1 MAEQLE
7 SLLQKI
13 HDEAVAKADAA
24 AAERLRAAE
33 QRAKDVERAAEQ
45 KAAAIIAEAEQ
56 RAKQIVESGTLAL
69 QHAARDVLQYVRQAI
84 SNYFRTLIHASV
96 PELVPL
102 ERVQEILLRLALET
116 AKCGYSHE
124 SLRVY
129 VNEADE
135 KALVHFFL
143 TKFRE
148 QVKEGVE
155 LHPMKGLRAGFRFE
169 LKDEDVMFDFSD
181 EVIVE
186 MLSSLVNPALEAIL
200 RQASEQG
207 NTPSQ

>member
-24 AAERLRAAE
+24 AEERLRAAE
-33 QRAKDVERAAEQ
+33 QRAKEIERAAEQ
-45 KAAAIIAEAEQ
+45 RAAAIIATAEQ
-56 RAKQIVESGTLAL
+56 RAKQLQESGTLAL
-69 QHAARDVLQYVRQAI
+69 QHAARDVLLYVRQAI
-84 SNYFRTLIHASV
+84 MKYFAEIIKKTV

-102 ERVQEILLRLALET
+102 ERVQEILVKLALEAQKQGRAT
-116 AKCGYSHE
+116 EGV
-124 SLRVY
+124 RVF
-129 VNEADE
+129 VNEQDE
-135 KALVHFFL
+135 KALVEFFI

-155 LHPMKGLRAGFRFE
+155 LHPMKGLRAGFRLE
-169 LKDEDVMFDFSD
+169 LKDKDVEYDFSD

-186 MLSSLVNPALEAIL
+186 MLSALVNPALEQIL
-200 RQASEQG
+200 KRAALPAQA
-207 NTPSQ
+207 

>member
-24 AAERLRAAE
+24 AAARLQAAE
-33 QRAKDVERAAEQ
+33 QRAKEIEQSAEV
-45 KAAAIIAEAEQ
+45 KAAAIIAAAEQ
-56 RAKQIVESGTLAL
+56 RAQQLRDSGTLAL
-69 QHAARDVLQYVRQAI
+69 QHAARDVLLYVRQAI
-84 SNYFRTLIHASV
+84 SKYFTTLIHATV

-102 ERVQEILLRLALET
+102 ERVQEILMRLAIET

-124 SLRVY
+124 GLRVY

-148 QVKEGVE
+148 QVKTGVE
-155 LHPMKGLRAGFRFE
+155 LHPIKGIRAGFRFE
-169 LKDEDVMFDFSD
+169 LKDNDVKFDFSD
-181 EVIVE
+181 AVIVE
-186 MLSSLVNPALEAIL
+186 MLSTLVNPALEAIL
-200 RQASEQG
+200 RQAAEQ
-207 NTPSQ
+207 QQQ

>member
-1 MAEQLE
+1 MAEHLE

-13 HDEAVAKADAA
+13 HDDAVAKADAA

-33 QRAKDVERAAEQ
+33 QRAKEIERAAEQ
-45 KAAAIIAEAEQ
+45 KAAALIADAEQ
-56 RAKQIVESGTLAL
+56 RAKQLHESGTRAL
-69 QHAARDVLQYVRQAI
+69 QHAARDVLLYVRQAI
-84 SNYFRTLIHASV
+84 MNYFATLIRATV

-102 ERVQEILLRLALET
+102 ERIQEILTRLAIET

-124 SLRVY
+124 GLRVY

-148 QVKEGVE
+148 QVQTGVE
-155 LHPMKGLRAGFRFE
+155 LHPIKGLRAGFRFE
-169 LKDEDVMFDFSD
+169 LRDDDVRFDFSD

-186 MLSSLVNPALEAIL
+186 LLSSQVSPALEKIL
-200 RQASEQG
+200 RDAVADVRQA
-207 NTPSQ
+207 

>member
-1 MAEQLE
+1 MAEHLE

-33 QRAKDVERAAEQ
+33 QRAAEIERAAEQ
-45 KAAAIIAEAEQ
+45 KAAALIADAEQ
-56 RAKQIVESGTLAL
+56 RAKQLQESGTRAL
-69 QHAARDVLQYVRQAI
+69 QHAARDVLLYVRQAI
-84 SNYFRTLIHASV
+84 MKYFATLIRTTV

-102 ERVQEILLRLALET
+102 ERVQEILTRLAIET

-124 SLRVY
+124 GLRVY
-129 VNEADE
+129 VNEADA

-143 TKFRE
+143 TTFRE
-148 QVKEGVE
+148 QVKTGVE

-169 LKDEDVMFDFSD
+169 LKDNDVKFDFSD

-186 MLSSLVNPALEAIL
+186 MLSALVNPALEEIL
-200 RQASEQG
+200 NKAAVE
-207 NTPSQ
+207 PAKA

>member
-33 QRAKDVERAAEQ
+33 QRAKEIERAAEQ
-45 KAAAIIAEAEQ
+45 RAAATIAHAEQ
-56 RAKQIVESGTLAL
+56 RAKQLQESGTLAL
-69 QHAARDVLQYVRQAI
+69 QHAARDVLLYVRQAI
-84 SNYFRTLIHASV
+84 MKYFAELIKKTV

-102 ERVQEILLRLALET
+102 ERVQEILVQLALAAQQQGRAT
-116 AKCGYSHE
+116 DGV
-124 SLRVY
+124 RVF
-129 VNEADE
+129 VNEQDE
-135 KALVHFFL
+135 KALVDFFL

-155 LHPMKGLRAGFRFE
+155 LHPMKGLRAGFRLE
-169 LKDEDVMFDFSD
+169 LKDKDVEYDFSD
-181 EVIVE
+181 DVIVE
-186 MLSSLVNPALEAIL
+186 MLSALVNPALEQIL
-200 RQASEQG
+200 KSAAGPAQR
-207 NTPSQ
+207 